1 MKTPQS
7 GEMRSSE
14 TPGFKTLFVGIID
27 DTELLKSADEILN
40 EIARLIWQKM
50 GHDDAHPPV
59 TIESL
64 RQWNSQRRDTTG
76 VPPRTPFLD
85 AANEFPD
92 PPAADPEPEAWR
104 DKMWYRFDRCFL
116 YHQKKMPAPDSWRDK
131 VHLEYVPRQN
141 KSNENMLASF
151 ATSFQGE
158 HNKPTG
164 SHAVKSPLIST
175 PPLPKNAAAASRRN
189 LVAIYIFSILEGGF
203 SEESVL
209 MQHLFYSEVTTLFP
223 DANIKMILSPI
234 IQAYFEDYI
243 LQQNA
248 KPITKEYDRRHPVG
262 VLHSKTTARFRDVL
276 LPAELES
283 EAATLQYTD
292 NIPSSGQLYF
302 PHLEYLGVA
311 SILPSVLPLQTINGI
326 GLEARDG
333 QVPMVVRLFFEGLMA
348 LDPRV
353 TKDDVCFKL
362 GELTEYLHM
371 NPDSRKSLRI
381 TKRQIERVVK
391 GLLRLQFITI
401 PYVEKNGGPGLWLP
415 VRPQNLPTDASDKDF
430 PVILT
435 VSTPPDAMGG
445 VMVEKALFRLLG
457 KSSTQSNAYL
467 SVCGIFDKHG
477 TSRQGI
483 IAPTRPKKNS
493 PRNESK
499 QLLHADGTLM
509 KDSQGKPITDLYH
522 PEAIPYLEREDNPTA
537 LQRYPVWSPT
547 DLVRACYPKGYDRSK
562 FATYRAR
569 AETAW
574 DELVNHGVI
583 EVNERPDGW
592 QIFPGNRHLSVYR
605 GVKNMADRKKH

>member
-14 TPGFKTLFVGIID
+14 TAGFKTSFVGIID

-40 EIARLIWQKM
+40 EIAGVIWQTK

-59 TIESL
+59 TIELL
-64 RQWNSQRRDTTG
+64 RQWNSQRRNTTG
-76 VPPRTPFLD
+76 DSPRTPFLD
-85 AANEFPD
+85 AANEHPD
-92 PPAADPEPEAWR
+92 PPPADPEPEAWR
-104 DKMWYRFDRCFL
+104 DKVWYRFDRCFL
-116 YHQKKMPAPDSWRDK
+116 YHHKKMPPPDTWRDK
-131 VHLEYVPRQN
+131 VHLEYIPRQN
-141 KSNENMLASF
+141 KLASF

-164 SHAVKSPLIST
+164 SHAAKSPLIST

-189 LVAIYIFSILEGGF
+189 LVAIYLFSILEGGF

-223 DANIKMILSPI
+223 DANIKMILSPLV
-234 IQAYFEDYI
+234 QAYFEDYL

-262 VLHSKTTARFRDVL
+262 VLHSKTTARLRDVL
-276 LPAELES
+276 TARR
-283 EAATLQYTD
+283 TRIRKLQ
-292 NIPSSGQLYF
+292 PSNT
-302 PHLEYLGVA
+302 
-311 SILPSVLPLQTINGI
+311 QTISLRLLNCTSHI
-326 GLEARDG
+326 LNILKSPQSFPASCPCKQSAASDWEARDG

-371 NPDSRKSLRI
+371 NPENRKSSRI

-445 VMVEKALFRLLG
+445 MMVEKALLRLLG
-457 KSSTQSNAYL
+457 KSSTQFNAYL

-483 IAPTRPKKNS
+483 IAPTRPKK
-493 PRNESK
+493 R
-499 QLLHADGTLM
+499 L
-509 KDSQGKPITDLYH
+509 
-522 PEAIPYLEREDNPTA
+522 
-537 LQRYPVWSPT
+537 
-547 DLVRACYPKGYDRSK
+547 
-562 FATYRAR
+562 AT
-569 AETAW
+569 
-574 DELVNHGVI
+574 
-583 EVNERPDGW
+583 
-592 QIFPGNRHLSVYR
+592 
-605 GVKNMADRKKH
+605 K

>member
-7 GEMRSSE
+7 GEMRSS
-14 TPGFKTLFVGIID
+14 TISGVKNFFVGIID

-40 EIARLIWQKM
+40 EIAGVIWQTK

-59 TIESL
+59 TIELL

-85 AANEFPD
+85 AATEFPD

-104 DKMWYRFDRCFL
+104 DKVWYRFDRCFL

-151 ATSFQGE
+151 ATSFQDE
-158 HNKPTG
+158 HNKLTG
-164 SHAVKSPLIST
+164 NQAVKPSIISE
-175 PPLPKNAAAASRRN
+175 PPLPKNAVAASRRN
-189 LVAIYIFSILEGGF
+189 LVAMYLFSILEGGF
-203 SEESVL
+203 SEDSVV

-223 DANIKMILSPI
+223 DANIKMILSPMV
-234 IQAYFEDYI
+234 QAYFEDYL

-248 KPITKEYDRRHPVG
+248 KHITKEYDRKHPAG
-262 VLHSKTTARFRDVL
+262 VLHPETTARFRDVL
-276 LPAELES
+276 LPVELES

-292 NIPSSGQLYF
+292 NIPSSGQLFF
-302 PHLEYLGVA
+302 PQLEYIEIA
-311 SILPSVLPLQTINGI
+311 SILPSVLPLQTIGGI

-371 NPDSRKSLRI
+371 NPDSRKSSRI

-401 PYVEKNGGPGLWLP
+401 PYVEKIGGPGLWLP

-445 VMVEKALFRLLG
+445 MMVEKALLRLLG
-457 KSSTQSNAYL
+457 KSSTQFNAYL

-477 TSRQGI
+477 TSPKGI

-509 KDSQGKPITDLYH
+509 KDSQGKPITNLYH
-522 PEAIPYLEREDNPTA
+522 PDAIRYLEREDHPTA
-537 LQRYPVWSPT
+537 LKRYPVWSQK
-547 DLVRACYPKGYDRSK
+547 DLVRACYPKGYDTSK
-562 FATYRAR
+562 LATYHAR
-569 AETAW
+569 AKKAW
-574 DELVNHGVI
+574 DELVNHGVVQ
-583 EVNERPDGW
+583 VNERPNGW
-592 QIFPGNRHLSVYR
+592 QIFPGNRHLSLYR
-605 GVKNMADRKKH
+605 GVRNIAGRKNE

>member
-14 TPGFKTLFVGIID
+14 TAGFKILFVGIID

-50 GHDDAHPPV
+50 GHDDSHPPV

-64 RQWNSQRRDTTG
+64 RQWISQQRDTTG
-76 VPPRTPFLD
+76 DSPRTPFLD
-85 AANEFPD
+85 AANEHPD
-92 PPAADPEPEAWR
+92 PPPADPEPEAWR
-104 DKMWYRFDRCFL
+104 DKVWYRFDRCFL
-116 YHQKKMPAPDSWRDK
+116 YHHKKMPTPETWRDK
-131 VHLEYVPRQN
+131 VHLEYIPLQN
-141 KSNENMLASF
+141 KLASF

-164 SHAVKSPLIST
+164 NYAVKSPLIST
-175 PPLPKNAAAASRRN
+175 PPLPKNVEAASRRN
-189 LVAIYIFSILEGGF
+189 LVAIYLFSILEGGF
-203 SEESVL
+203 SEDSVL
-209 MQHLFYSEVTTLFP
+209 VQHLFYSEVTTLFP

-234 IQAYFEDYI
+234 VQAYFEDYI

-262 VLHSKTTARFRDVL
+262 VLHSKTTARFRDML
-276 LPAELES
+276 MPAELES

-302 PHLEYLGVA
+302 PHLEYLEIA
-311 SILPSVLPLQTINGI
+311 SILPSVLPLQTIGGI

-371 NPDSRKSLRI
+371 NPEHRKSSRI

-445 VMVEKALFRLLG
+445 MMVEKALLRLLG
-457 KSSTQSNAYL
+457 KSSTQFNAYL

-477 TSRQGI
+477 TSPQGI
-483 IAPTRPKKNS
+483 IAPTRPKKDS
-493 PRNESK
+493 PRNESN

-509 KDSQGKPITDLYH
+509 KDSRGEPITNLYH
-522 PEAIPYLEREDNPTA
+522 PEAIRYLEREDNPAA
-537 LQRYPVWSPT
+537 LQAVSS
-547 DLVRACYPKGYDRSK
+547 VV
-562 FATYRAR
+562 
-569 AETAW
+569 AEGFNKSM
-574 DELVNHGVI
+574 LP
-583 EVNERPDGW
+583 ERNMIGASSQPIA
-592 QIFPGNRHLSVYR
+592 QEQKRR
-605 GVKNMADRKKH
+605 GTNW